1 MLPLDVHWVRLYL
14 HPPDSGLSYA
24 EMKQY
29 HVLAFYDKLPIIIF
43 SNIFQDY
50 VEACLLL
57 NQWLTG
63 TVTVSD

>member
-24 EMKQY
+24 GMKQY
-29 HVLAFYDKLPIIIF
+29 YVLAFYDKLPIIIR
-43 SNIFQDY
+43 SNIFQDL
-50 VEACLLL
+50 AWRLL

-63 TVTVSD
+63 TVTVFD